1 MANES
6 EGRSVRESM
15 DSKFR
20 YVLLVAERAEQ
31 LMRGARPK
39 IEPTGK
45 PTRVAREEIDN
56 GLVEWG
62 YGPAPAAEPEL
73 EALAEEGGEAQGAA
87 EENDEAEES
96 GAPSETE
103 VH

>member
-1 MANES
+1 MANETDT
-6 EGRSVRESM
+6 RSVRESM

-39 IEPTGK
+39 VDAVAGK
-45 PTRVAREEIDN
+45 PTRVAREEIDG

-62 YGPAPAAEPEL
+62 YGLAPEPEL
-73 EALAEEGGEAQGAA
+73 EGLPEEAGEAEAAA
-87 EENDEAEES
+87 EGEAAES
-96 GAPSETE
+96 EAASESE

>member
-1 MANES
+1 MANET
-6 EGRSVRESM
+6 EPMSVKESM

-31 LMRGARPK
+31 LMRGARAKVEGP
-39 IEPTGK
+39 GK
-45 PTRVAREEIDN
+45 PTRVARDEIDR

-62 YGPAPAAEPEL
+62 YGPAPEPEL
-73 EALAEEGGEAQGAA
+73 EALPEEPA
-87 EENDEAEES
+87 EAEEEAAEAE
-96 GAPSETE
+96 GAEPEGENE

>member
-6 EGRSVRESM
+6 EATSVRQSM

-62 YGPAPAAEPEL
+62 YGPAPEPEL
-73 EALAEEGGEAQGAA
+73 EALAEEGGEAQAVA
-87 EENDEAEES
+87 EEDDGAEDAEAPDES
-96 GAPSETE
+96 D